1 MKYIKNNMI
10 ERKCRKGRET
20 MKTSDFLEMLN
31 GKEFNDTAVAEWFR
45 ERIQYNDVYID
56 TDHIF
61 AGIREYDGGLVIGY
75 RCSQTTLVDLACL
88 AEWNVFGI
96 RDVTKADLYRI
107 GKSWEETKNRASFEP
122 MKKPALTY
130 AL

>member
-1 MKYIKNNMI
+1 
-10 ERKCRKGRET
+10 
-20 MKTSDFLEMLN
+20 MKTNDFLEMLN
-31 GKEFNDTAVAEWFR
+31 GKGIKDTEVAEWFR
-45 ERIQYNDVYID
+45 ERIQYNDAYID

-75 RCSQTTLVDLACL
+75 RCSQTTLVDLSCL

-107 GKSWEETKNRASFEP
+107 GKVWERTTNRASFEP

>member
-45 ERIQYNDVYID
+45 ERIQYNDIYID

-61 AGIREYDGGLVIGY
+61 AGIRKYDGGLVIGY

-88 AEWNVFGI
+88 AEWNVVGI

-107 GKSWEETKNRASFEP
+107 GETWGKTNSRSSFEP